1 MGAAYAVSEQW
12 HDVCF
17 SRCIPLHNQTPEP
30 VMKANVGNLDRVVR
44 IVLGLG
50 LLSLTVMG
58 PQTWFGLLGLIP
70 LATAT
75 MGFCP
80 LYTLLGLSTCPVK
93 QGA

>member
-1 MGAAYAVSEQW
+1 
-12 HDVCF
+12 
-17 SRCIPLHNQTPEP
+17 
-30 VMKANVGNLDRVVR
+30 MKANVGNLDRVVR

-80 LYTLLGLSTCPVK
+80 LYTLLGISTCPMK